1 MYVHHVY
8 MKNCTAATSNA
19 MEPRVDNAEGQTAV
33 VVSSQPHHAF
43 LCFHAL
49 ETHLNPDSPAS
60 APHIAS
66 HFDALLA
73 DESLPPC
80 PLFVTWNIT
89 KANSSRKHLR
99 GCIGTFEAA
108 DPLVDGLEK
117 FALTAAL
124 DDRRFP
130 PITARELSHLE
141 CSVSL
146 LHAFE
151 EAQAWDDWEVGT
163 HGISIHFTHP
173 KEDARGTRRATYSA
187 TFLPEV
193 ASELGWDVLE
203 TIKHLIEK
211 AGCHIVCWDGDG
223 DGDGITG
230 HADSNNDDDNGVG
243 SETFVCGRS
252 WGGLDA
258 SGGSGG
264 SPDEH
269 GVPLTQILR
278 IMRVERYQ
286 SSKASARYHE
296 YAEFVA
302 ALSTPIV

>member
-1 MYVHHVY
+1 M
-8 MKNCTAATSNA
+8 
-19 MEPRVDNAEGQTAV
+19 
-33 VVSSQPHHAF
+33 
-43 LCFHAL
+43 
-49 ETHLNPDSPAS
+49 
-60 APHIAS
+60 
-66 HFDALLA
+66 
-73 DESLPPC
+73 
-80 PLFVTWNIT
+80 
-89 KANSSRKHLR
+89 
-99 GCIGTFEAA
+99 
-108 DPLVDGLEK
+108 
-117 FALTAAL
+117 
-124 DDRRFP
+124 
-130 PITARELSHLE
+130 
-141 CSVSL
+141 
-146 LHAFE
+146 
-151 EAQAWDDWEVGT
+151 GT

-223 DGDGITG
+223 DGITG
-230 HADSNNDDDNGVG
+230 HADSNNDNDNDDNDNGVG

-252 WGGLDA
+252 W
-258 SGGSGG
+258 GGSGG